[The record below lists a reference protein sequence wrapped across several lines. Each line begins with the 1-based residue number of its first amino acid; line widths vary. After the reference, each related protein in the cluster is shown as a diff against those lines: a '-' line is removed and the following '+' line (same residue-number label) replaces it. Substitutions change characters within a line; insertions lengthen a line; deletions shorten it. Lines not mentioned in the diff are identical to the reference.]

1 MPTTLTENRINS
13 IPSKQHNLVYDFD
26 ESGLPIILDPKALDN
41 NVNEENEKSTIN
53 NKNVDKKIN
62 ALDWSKMS
70 RNDVSENE
78 ITTKDNTNI
87 NNSKFYCNNTSRE
100 INGVSN
106 NTTNTSNYI
115 RNRQISSN
123 ESAGNI
129 LNKNKR
135 NFLNSN
141 ESITSLTNNN
151 ELT

>member
-87 NNSKFYCNNTSRE
+87 NNSKFYYNNTSRE
-100 INGVSN
+100 IN
-106 NTTNTSNYI
+106 
-115 RNRQISSN
+115 
-123 ESAGNI
+123 
-129 LNKNKR
+129 
-135 NFLNSN
+135 
-141 ESITSLTNNN
+141 
-151 ELT
+151 